1 MKGAT
6 YVTVEA
12 DAAFVMPMN
21 ASGGTSIQMGKLTW
35 STSGGITEKGW
46 DYDGTPILE
55 NAENLERDQ
64 IDTKIQAFFNEITS
78 SGGQT
83 GTNAGFEFLK
93 HWGPCFSW

>member
-21 ASGGTSIQMGKLTW
+21 ASGGTVLQMGQLTW
-35 STSGGITEKGW
+35 STSEGITGKGW
-46 DYDGTPILE
+46 TYNGTLILD
-55 NAENLERDQ
+55 NAESMTSEQ
-64 IDTKIQAFFNEITS
+64 IGAEIQAFFDEITS
-78 SGGQT
+78 PGGQT
-83 GTNAGFEFLK
+83 GTDAGFEFLK